1 MNMKPSNLLRKLV
14 AGAAALA
21 MMLEALPVAAGSSDD
36 GLAFIRDAEIEGL
49 MRIYTRDV
57 FKAAGLAPGAVHV
70 YLINSSSI
78 NAFVAEGQRIF
89 IHTGLLQQSKTPN
102 EVIGVLAHET
112 GHIAGGH
119 LARMNNELAKASNMA
134 IVSALLG
141 AAAVVGAAMAGSSS
155 GTQTGQALI
164 MGGQSMAQRSMLA
177 YARAQEASADQAAAS
192 YLQKTGQS
200 GRGMLDLFQTL
211 ANQSIASTRYVSPY
225 ALTHPMPLERIRNLE
240 QIVKKSPY
248 FDKPDPTAL
257 LLRHELMQAKLFG
270 FLNSAQVVYQKYP
283 PSDRSLP
290 ARYAR
295 AIAAFRIGDLAN
307 AVPEID
313 TLIAEVPKNPYFWEL
328 KGQALLEGGRPAEA
342 IAPLKEAVRLLPH
355 NGLVNL
361 MLAQSLVGTERPDD
375 ARAALAV
382 LKVVQRA
389 EPTMSRVHLL
399 RAQAQAR
406 LGNIALAELSTA
418 EAAALKGDKKL
429 ATEKAQRA
437 LKSFAEGSPEWLKA
451 NDILNYTKKDR

>member
-1 MNMKPSNLLRKLV
+1 MKMMPGDLLRKLV

-21 MMLEALPVAAGSSDD
+21 MLLEVLPVPARADD
-36 GLAFIRDAEIEGL
+36 EPVFIRDAEIEGL
-49 MRIYTRDV
+49 MRLYTRDV

-89 IHTGLLQQSKTPN
+89 IHTGLLQQAKSPN

-119 LARMNNELAKASNMA
+119 LARMNNELGKASNMA
-134 IVSALLG
+134 IVGALLG
-141 AAAVVGAAMAGSSS
+141 AAAIVGSAMTGNASAS
-155 GTQTGQALI
+155 QAGQAMIL
-164 MGGQSMAQRSMLA
+164 GGQSMAQRGALA
-177 YARAQEASADQAAAS
+177 YARAQEASADQAAVTF
-192 YLQKTGQS
+192 LERTGQS
-200 GRGMLDLFQTL
+200 GKGMLDLFQTL

-225 ALTHPMPLERIRNLE
+225 ALTHPMPLDRIATLE
-240 QIVKKSPY
+240 QLVKKSPY
-248 FDKPDPTAL
+248 YDKPDPPGL
-257 LLRHELMQAKLFG
+257 VMRHELMQAKLFG
-270 FLNSAQVVYQKYP
+270 FLNAAQVVYQKYP
-283 PSDRSLP
+283 PSDRTLP

-295 AIAAFRIGDLAN
+295 AIAAFRIGDLPN
-307 AVPEID
+307 ALPEIES
-313 TLIAEVPKNPYFWEL
+313 LIAEVPKNPYFWEL

-342 IAPLKEAVRLLPH
+342 IAPLRQAVQLQPN
-355 NGLVNL
+355 NGLINL
-361 MLAQSLVGTERPDD
+361 LLAQSLVGTERPED
-375 ARAALAV
+375 AKAALAV

-389 EPTMSRVHLL
+389 EPNMSRVHLL

-451 NDILNYTKKDR
+451 NDILNYSKKDR

>member
-1 MNMKPSNLLRKLV
+1 VFKRIITLFSLALFALAPL
-14 AGAAALA
+14 GAARAQQGQRLN
-21 MMLEALPVAAGSSDD
+21 L
-36 GLAFIRDAEIEGL
+36 IRDAEIENTIRSL
-49 MRIYTRDV
+49 TVPIWR
-57 FKAAGLAPGAVHV
+57 AAGLDPSGIEIMIVQD
-70 YLINSSSI
+70 NSL
-78 NAFVAEGQRIF
+78 NAFVAGGQRIF
-89 IHTGLLQQSKTPN
+89 INTGLLMRTERPN
-102 EVIGVLAHET
+102 QLIGVLAHET

-134 IVSALLG
+134 IASALLG
-141 AAAVVGAAMAGSSS
+141 AAAIVGAAMTGNGSAS
-155 GTQTGQALI
+155 QTGQAMI
-164 MGGQSMAQRSMLA
+164 MGGQSMAVRSMLA

-192 YLQKTGQS
+192 FLGKTGQS
-200 GRGMLDLFQTL
+200 GRGMLELFQTL
-211 ANQSIASTRYVSPY
+211 ANQSIASTRYASPY
-225 ALTHPMPLERIRNLE
+225 LLTHPMPLERIRNLE
-240 QIVKKSPY
+240 QIVKKSPHY
-248 FDKPDPTAL
+248 DKPDPPAL
-257 LLRHELMQAKLFG
+257 VLRHELMQAKLFG
-270 FLNSAQVVYQKYP
+270 FLNSAQLVYQKYP

-307 AVPEID
+307 ALPEID

-328 KGQALLEGGRPAEA
+328 KGQALLEGGRPADA
-342 IAPLKEAVRLLPH
+342 IAPLREAVRLLPN
-355 NGLVNL
+355 NGLINL
-361 MLAQSLVGTERPDD
+361 LLAQSLVGTERPGD
-375 ARAALAV
+375 AKAALAV

-389 EPTMSRVHLL
+389 EPNMSRVHLL